1 MTVAKGRIVNRIID
15 GILNVFYPRHCPVC
29 HEILKDQG
37 RMICKRCEKE
47 LSPVKEP
54 RCFKCG
60 KPVGERE
67 EYCSDCCRTEHLYD
81 QGRGIFIYDDKM
93 RTSITRFKYYGC
105 REYGDFYARAMCIY
119 AGEEIRRWRPDLI
132 VPVPVHR
139 KKLKMRGF
147 NQSAYL
153 AEKISSFTGIP
164 ADMTL
169 VTKPRSTKSQKKL
182 TAHER
187 QMNLREAFR
196 VEKNVKGCS
205 ILVVDDVYTT
215 GSTIDA
221 MAHVLREKGAQKI
234 WFLTVCIG
242 RR

>member
-1 MTVAKGRIVNRIID
+1 MRSLHRITNN
-15 GILNVFYPRHCPVC
+15 ILNVFYPRQCPVC

-37 RMICKRCEKE
+37 RMICKRCENT
-47 LSPVKEP
+47 LSPIREP

-67 EYCSDCCRTEHLYD
+67 EYCSDCRRMEHLYD
-81 QGRGIFIYDDKM
+81 QGRGIFIYDDRM
-93 RTSITRFKYYGC
+93 RRSLTRFKYYGC

-119 AGEEIRRWRPDLI
+119 AEKDIRRWKPDLI
-132 VPVPVHR
+132 VPVPMHKR
-139 KKLKMRGF
+139 KLRMRGF

-164 ADMTL
+164 VDMTL
-169 VTKPRSTKSQKKL
+169 VTKPHSTRSQKKL
-182 TAHER
+182 TAYQR
-187 QMNLREAFR
+187 QMNLREAFFVKR
-196 VEKNVKGCS
+196 DIKGCR

-221 MAHVLREKGAQKI
+221 MAHVLREKGARNI
-234 WFLTVCIG
+234 WFLTVCTG